1 MSPGSCHR
9 ANVTKL
15 TQARHQAFT
24 KTRFSIRI
32 DNHKRRETMSDI
44 FETDSSFKVWVK
56 FDQFGAPQ
64 RASWGLNAP
73 EDAVVQIETDDM
85 TTASRTAR
93 GLKSVIRRRHSP
105 CSALGMALSGEL

>member
-1 MSPGSCHR
+1 
-9 ANVTKL
+9 
-15 TQARHQAFT
+15 
-24 KTRFSIRI
+24 
-32 DNHKRRETMSDI
+32 MSDI
-44 FETDSSFKVWVK
+44 FGTDSPFKVWVK

-85 TTASRTAR
+85 DTASRTAQ

-105 CSALGMALSGEL
+105 CSALGMALSGEI